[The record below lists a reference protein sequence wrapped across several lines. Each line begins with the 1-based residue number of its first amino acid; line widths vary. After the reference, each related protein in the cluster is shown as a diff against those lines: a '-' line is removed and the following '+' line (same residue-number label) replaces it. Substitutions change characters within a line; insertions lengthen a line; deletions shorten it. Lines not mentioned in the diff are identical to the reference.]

1 MLFVAFFV
9 ARQPRS
15 RIASMRFWVAPPL
28 NDIITPGVVAFDDL
42 HIVERDEPLDDVLA
56 RAAESLRSGADLE
69 PHLAATR
76 SMYRR
81 LGIDPTKTRP
91 SSEAL
96 LRRVKKGEPFPRIN
110 SLVDICNWCSAEF
123 QLPYGLYDRDRI
135 EGDVELRV
143 GRVGEEYPGIRK
155 DAVHLAG
162 RPTLADATG
171 AFGNPTSDSARTM
184 VTRATTRALVVVF
197 APRAMS
203 KAALDRIL
211 DVTAE
216 RVLRYAHGAEV
227 FRSIG

>member
-1 MLFVAFFV
+1 
-9 ARQPRS
+9 
-15 RIASMRFWVAPPL
+15 MRFSVAAPL
-28 NDIITPGVVAFDDL
+28 DGIIMPGVIAFDDL
-42 HIVERDEPLDDVLA
+42 HIVERDEPLDEPLA
-56 RAAESLRSGADLE
+56 HAAESLRSGADLE

-96 LRRVKKGEPFPRIN
+96 LRRVKKGDTLPRIN
-110 SLVDICNWCSAEF
+110 TLVDICNWCSAEF
-123 QLPYGLYDRDRI
+123 QLPYGLYDRDKI
-135 EGDVELRV
+135 DGDVELRL
-143 GRVGEEYPGIRK
+143 GRDGEEYAGIRK
-155 DAVHLAG
+155 DAVHVGG
-162 RPTLADATG
+162 RPALADRHG

-184 VTRATTRALVVVF
+184 VTPATTRALVVVF

-203 KAALDRIL
+203 KPSLDRIL

-216 RVLRYAHGAEV
+216 RTLRYAHGAEV